1 MVEDELIAALE
12 AGEIASAAI
21 DVVRANP
28 SPPAQLAQLVQASDL
43 LRFPCASL
51 CGLVGQVDE
60 EPLDEASPLWG
71 MENVVITS
79 HTGGE
84 TSLYEERLVDILV
97 ENFGRWERGEDF
109 VHRIC

>member
-1 MVEDELIAALE
+1 MCK
-12 AGEIASAAI
+12 S
-21 DVVRANP
+21 VR
-28 SPPAQLAQLVQASDL
+28 
-43 LRFPCASL
+43 
-51 CGLVGQVDE
+51 LVGQVDE